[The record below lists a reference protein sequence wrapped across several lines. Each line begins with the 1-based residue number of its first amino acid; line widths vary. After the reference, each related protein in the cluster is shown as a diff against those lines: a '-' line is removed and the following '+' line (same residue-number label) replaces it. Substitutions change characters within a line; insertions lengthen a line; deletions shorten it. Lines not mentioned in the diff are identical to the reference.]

1 MIFSEKDQEN
11 FSKLV
16 EKHVLH
22 NGGTYLDAVICI
34 CEEMSLS
41 PEVAGKLV
49 TKPIK
54 EKLQIE
60 ATTLN
65 YNINV
70 PKGQTSLF

>member
-1 MIFSEKDQEN
+1 MIFIENGQEN
-11 FSKLV
+11 FSKQV
-16 EKHVLH
+16 ENYVLQ

-34 CEEMSLS
+34 CEKTNVS
-41 PEVAGKLV
+41 PELAGKLV
-49 TKPIK
+49 SKPIK

-60 ATTLN
+60 AATLN